1 MITPGEKLRQR
12 PAAWRPT
19 REGNR
24 VKASCGATV
33 RRIWERGGDALLFA
47 GLFVASLALYL
58 HTMAPSVATLFDD
71 SLEFP
76 LAAHQLAIAHP
87 TGYPLYML
95 LGKAFTLGPV
105 PNPAWAVNLLSA
117 LCGALAVAWVYRLG
131 REWTRRRWPSLLGA
145 AALAVSPIYW
155 SQAIV
160 AEVYA
165 LNALFVVATLWL
177 TVWWTRQPLAPVEPF
192 SSLLVEP
199 PGQKPLFLPGESWW
213 LRLPVPVRSWAHRI
227 HRVYR
232 RFYPP
237 VLPRER
243 LRLHPRIYG
252 LAALYGLSLTHHRTM
267 LLLAPVLLVLAAV
280 VERRVFSRA
289 ALLGPEHPDR
299 PRWRQVLGRPIVL
312 LAICFLAPLLLYAYL
327 PLRANV
333 GSLDGLYTPTW
344 RSFWGWVTGS
354 IYSSFLG
361 DNPLA
366 RNLDAAF
373 YARLFWQQFGPV
385 GLALALLGL
394 LRLLGKPRALL
405 LTAGAWAV
413 YVLFAVLYRVPDV
426 EVFFIPAFLIVA
438 LWIGVGLDYAVDLL
452 RPRGPSMALRRLSA
466 LCAVGL
472 VLAALVQPLIIGLR
486 AYPDLDLSQRWIVHD
501 YGHYV
506 LQEPLPEDSTVVG
519 LLGEMTL
526 LRYFQRTAGLRP
538 DLETIVADDEQE
550 RREAVEGALARGRTV
565 YITRPLPGLEKDHT
579 LDSVIGLIDVV
590 GHLET
595 LIRVDAPD
603 PVPTDIPRPTDRE
616 LIPGLRLLGYG
627 AWEHGG
633 HWQGWVRLRLWW
645 RAETRFDEPL
655 KLSVRLLNAQGQTVA
670 AADAEP
676 VAGAY
681 PTTAWRQGEIVL
693 DAHEIALPAGL
704 PPGDYAPLVIV
715 YDPATGTERGRAE
728 LAPIALQGNPHRPPQ
743 RALEATVG
751 RTLYARLG
759 DLEVLGA
766 SAPSEISAGPDGT
779 LSATVWWQALA
790 QPQGDL
796 RAVLWLAGD
805 HEVALGEVPVGGL
818 FPTTDW
824 KPEQV
829 VRQGVDLPLPGDI
842 APGAYQLR
850 MRVERDGRPVP
861 WSRGWLPLGSDL
873 NLGSV
878 RIRP

>member
-1 MITPGEKLRQR
+1 M
-12 PAAWRPT
+12 
-19 REGNR
+19 
-24 VKASCGATV
+24 
-33 RRIWERGGDALLFA
+33 RRIWERGGDALLFV

-58 HTMAPSVATLFDD
+58 RTMAPSVATLFDD

-95 LGKAFTLGPV
+95 LGKAFTLGPA
-105 PNPAWAVNLLSA
+105 PNPAWALNALSA
-117 LCGALAVAWVYRLG
+117 LCGALAVAWVYRLS
-131 REWTRRRWPSLLGA
+131 REWTRRRWTALVGA
-145 AALAVSPIYW
+145 AALAVSPIFW

-165 LNALFVVATLWL
+165 LNALFVAATLWL
-177 TVWWTRQPLAPVEPF
+177 AVRWARQPLAPVEPF
-192 SSLLVEP
+192 ASLLVAPLEK
-199 PGQKPLFLPGESWW
+199 KPLFLPGEGWW
-213 LRLPVPVRSWAHRI
+213 LRLPASLRRWAHRL
-227 HRVYR
+227 HSAYR
-232 RFYPP
+232 RLYPP

-243 LRLHPRIYG
+243 LQLHPRIYG
-252 LAALYGLSLTHHRTM
+252 WVALYGLSLAHHRTM
-267 LLLAPVLLVLAAV
+267 LLLAPVWVVFVAV

-289 ALLGPEHPDR
+289 ALLGPERRDW

-327 PLRANV
+327 PLRARV
-333 GSLDGLYTPTW
+333 GSLDGLYTPAW

-373 YARLFWQQFGPV
+373 YVQLFWQQFGPV

-394 LRLLGKPRALL
+394 LALLRRPRALF
-405 LTAGAWAV
+405 LTGGTFAIT
-413 YVLFAVLYRVPDV
+413 VLFAVLYRVPDV
-426 EVFFIPAFLIVA
+426 EVFFIPAFLTAA
-438 LWIGVGLDYAVDLL
+438 LWIGIGLDDAVERL
-452 RPRGPSMALRRLSA
+452 RPRGPSLALRRLSA

-472 VLAALVQPLIIGLR
+472 VLAALVQPLLIAVR

-501 YGHYV
+501 YGRYV
-506 LQEPLPEDSTVVG
+506 LDEPLPENGTVVG

-538 DLETIVADDEQE
+538 DLETVAADDEQE
-550 RREAVEGALARGRTV
+550 RREAVEGALARGRAV
-565 YITRPLPGLEKDHT
+565 YITRPLPGLEADHT

-603 PVPTDIPRPTDRE
+603 PGPSDIPRPTDRE
-616 LIPGLRLLGYG
+616 LVPGLRLLGYG
-627 AWEHGG
+627 AWEHHG
-633 HWQGWVRLRLWW
+633 HWQAWVRLRLWW
-645 RAETRFDEPL
+645 QAEARFDEPH
-655 KLSVRLLNAQGQTVA
+655 KLSVRLVNAEGQTVA

-681 PTTAWRQGEIVL
+681 PTTAWRPGEVVL

-704 PPGDYAPLVIV
+704 PPGDYVPLVIV
-715 YDPATGTERGRAE
+715 YDPATGVEWGRAE
-728 LAPIALQGNPHRPPQ
+728 LAPIALRGNPHRPPR
-743 RALEATVG
+743 RALEAMVG

-759 DLEVLGA
+759 DLELLGA
-766 SAPSEISAGPDGT
+766 DAPPEIPSGPGAGLPV
-779 LSATVWWQALA
+779 TVWWQALA
-790 QPQGDL
+790 PPQGDL
-796 RAVLWLAGD
+796 QAVFWLAGD
-805 HEVALGEVPVGGL
+805 REVMLGQTPVGGL
-818 FPTTDW
+818 FSTGQW
-824 KPEQV
+824 QAEQV
-829 VRQGVDLPLPGDI
+829 VRQGVDLSLPDGVS
-842 APGAYQLR
+842 PGAYQLR

-861 WSRGWLPLGSDL
+861 WSRGWLPGGSDL
-873 NLGSV
+873 ILGSV
-878 RIRP
+878 RIQP